1 LLERIC
7 GAWYN
12 IYAAFA
18 FGYLSAE
25 EVAWCFDEL
34 GAASFIFS
42 EAEKL
47 GLSQQTISKYENG
60 ILEPNILT
68 LVKLSDLF
76 HCSIDYL
83 LGRVDDLSNYYPS
96 VMISMERLT
105 KLCEEKH
112 ITKDQLVAILVSK
125 GVAKDNLEFCYDK
138 GFPVNDKL
146 LNMIS
151 DYLGVDSE
159 YLTKP
164 QSLEEYIKKTNP
176 LMLYGHILDENDKQI
191 VLTAI
196 RIVYETTIKKNKE
209 HKEE

>member
-1 LLERIC
+1 
-7 GAWYN
+7 
-12 IYAAFA
+12 
-18 FGYLSAE
+18 
-25 EVAWCFDEL
+25 
-34 GAASFIFS
+34 
-42 EAEKL
+42 
-47 GLSQQTISKYENG
+47 
-60 ILEPNILT
+60 
-68 LVKLSDLF
+68 
-76 HCSIDYL
+76 
-83 LGRVDDLSNYYPS
+83 
-96 VMISMERLT
+96 MERLT